1 MKESVGAR
9 LGGWATLAKGISDGL
24 FSRRSSRVT
33 GNIVDRIS
41 V

>member
-9 LGGWATLAKGISDGL
+9 LGVWATLAKEISDGL
-24 FSRRSSRVT
+24 FSSTSSRIT